1 MTRYSYG
8 YILIIGDLFWINR
21 IVKGR
26 RKLKVKDKII
36 LNQAD
41 LGDKAKIQ
49 KIAKKY
55 KIKIE
60 KEIPYSKK
68 IVGAYSKGKLLNFK
82 L

>member
-1 MTRYSYG
+1 MK
-8 YILIIGDLFWINR
+8 I
-21 IVKGR
+21 KA
-26 RKLKVKDKII
+26 KII

-41 LGDKAKIQ
+41 LGDKARIQ

-60 KEIPYSKK
+60 KETPYSKK